1 MLEAK
6 VIFSAGYRGSTAP
19 GFLWLGSFV
28 RTVTEGTVWRK
39 YRVRGLGLTLLNS
52 IMVARDAAVSV
63 LGPMANTL
71 DLRLELDNVP
81 FSPIMS
87 IIGRRVYPV

>member
-1 MLEAK
+1 VVARRP
-6 VIFSAGYRGSTAP
+6 A
-19 GFLWLGSFV
+19 FLWLGSFV

-63 LGPMANTL
+63 LGLMGNTL

-87 IIGRRVYPV
+87 IIGR